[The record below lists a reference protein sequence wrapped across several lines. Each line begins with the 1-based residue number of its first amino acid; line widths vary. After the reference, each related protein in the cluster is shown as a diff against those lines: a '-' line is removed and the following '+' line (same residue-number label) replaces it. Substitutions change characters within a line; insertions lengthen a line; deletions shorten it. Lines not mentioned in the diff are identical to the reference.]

1 MIFDPAP
8 RHDFCAYYFTHIHSS
23 QCQRVSLIIYIPF
36 CTDSE
41 FQGISKDLQSFVMKL
56 YPTLSIL
63 NKEKYQTKNPPCTE
77 CSLELFALSLS
88 RPKKDTTQSPV
99 RSSRLDVTA
108 YKSRH
113 YPPGYKL
120 ILCRMH
126 TKCDINI

>member
-77 CSLELFALSLS
+77 CSLELFALSLAA
-88 RPKKDTTQSPV
+88 KKGHITIP
-99 RSSRLDVTA
+99 RSLVKTRRDRIQIASLPTRLQIDIMSNA
-108 YKSRH
+108 Y
-113 YPPGYKL
+113 
-120 ILCRMH
+120 
-126 TKCDINI
+126 